1 MEGFD
6 SGNDDPAGYY
16 VPLAQSDRSFL
27 SMAVQVQGGNPLS
40 ITQEVRAA
48 VRSVHSDTPIYWV
61 RDMPEVIRQGTW
73 FYNLFGGLFITFGL
87 AALFLASVGLYG
99 VLAFSVSRRVR
110 EMGIRMALGAN
121 ARDVIRQVLREGM
134 LQMVVGLAIGLGLA
148 LATSRVLATFVFDVQ
163 PRDPAVFTT
172 IVGVIIAVGLFAS

>member
-1 MEGFD
+1 MVNQSFVERFFPGANPIGRRIRAGTSDSQDAWSTIVGIVPDLGMEGFN
-6 SGNDDPAGYY
+6 SGNDDPAGFY
-16 VPLAQSDRSFL
+16 VPLTQSDRSFL
-27 SMAVQVQGGNPLS
+27 SMAIQVEGAHPLS

-48 VRSVHSDTPIYWV
+48 VRSVHADTPIYWV

-99 VLAFSVSRRVR
+99 VLAFAVSRRVR

-121 ARDVIRQVLREGM
+121 AGDAQQHLKEAQRLLRSE
-134 LQMVVGLAIGLGLA
+134 
-148 LATSRVLATFVFDVQ
+148 TVQ
-163 PRDPAVFTT
+163 
-172 IVGVIIAVGLFAS
+172 